1 MTRQDEKPR
10 RTHVRHLL
18 LTALLTA
25 VIPAAARAQDDGGVG
40 PALGSP
46 APAAALEDLRG
57 TPVQLLDYVR
67 GKPTVIE
74 FWATWCNLCE
84 ELQPQLDRIRQTYGG
99 RVNIVA
105 VAVAVAQTTR
115 RVSRHLEEHNP
126 GYPFLW
132 DASGAAVRAYRAPT
146 TSVVVILDAQGRVA
160 YTGVGGDQNLV
171 AAVERLLGT

>member
-1 MTRQDEKPR
+1 M
-10 RTHVRHLL
+10 
-18 LTALLTA
+18 
-25 VIPAAARAQDDGGVG
+25 
-40 PALGSP
+40 
-46 APAAALEDLRG
+46 
-57 TPVQLLDYVR
+57 QLLDYVR

-146 TSVVVILDAQGRVA
+146 TSVVVILDGQGRVA

>member
-1 MTRQDEKPR
+1 MTRHDAKPR
-10 RTHVRHLL
+10 WPYVRTLL
-18 LTALLTA
+18 LTALL
-25 VIPAAARAQDDGGVG
+25 AALLPGSGWAQDGEVG
-40 PALGSP
+40 PALGSA
-46 APAAALEDLRG
+46 APAAALEDLQG

-74 FWATWCNLCE
+74 FWATWCSLCE

-115 RVSRHLEEHNP
+115 RVNRHLEDHDP
-126 GYPFLW
+126 RYPFLW
-132 DASGAAVRAYRAPT
+132 DVNGSAVRAYRAPT
-146 TSVVVILDAQGRVA
+146 TSVVVIVDGQGRVV
-160 YTGVGGDQNLV
+160 YTGVGGDQNLM